1 MRRGASREANQVR
14 FARQLGLG
22 YLQFYVMQDR
32 QMLEKQAE
40 RAGLGKVTATYAGMG
55 TPTAITDALLS
66 GNVDVVGIGLPSF
79 LTMWDKTRGN
89 MNVRGI
95 VAMNRQ
101 PAYLN
106 TRNPNIKSIRDFTD
120 NDRIALPAPK
130 VSVQAIMLQMIAEK
144 TLGKFDALDHLT
156 VGMSHPDGTAA
167 MLSGKLEISS
177 HFTSAPFQ
185 YQQLENPAIRKLL
198 SSYDATDGP
207 NTFSAVATIAR
218 WREANPQ
225 LYKAVHAA
233 ILEANEFIAK
243 NPRETAE
250 IFVKIENTKLPV
262 EFIQKMISDP
272 EFSYAPEPENVMKIY
287 SFHEQGRCAEEH
299 AGDLAGPVLPRG
311 ACAERELSSRGL
323 STSAPAPQPCH
334 TRRCAG
340 RVHHPAAAGGELV
353 AEHAQAGD
361 MRAGA
366 ELAIVVVAGGVH
378 LRAEPHRIEEAP
390 AGGGAGP
397 VAFADGG

>member
-1 MRRGASREANQVR
+1 MRMLLRIAAISALLFTSANAFAEANQVR

-22 YLQFYVMQDR
+22 YLQFYVMQDK
-32 QMLEKQAE
+32 QMLEKAAE
-40 RAGLGKVTATYAGMG
+40 RAGLGKVTATYSGMG

-66 GNVDVVGIGLPSF
+66 GNVDVVGIGLPGF

-89 MNVRGI
+89 MNVRGV

-101 PAYLN
+101 PAYLT
-106 TRNPNIKSIRDFTD
+106 TRNANIKSIRDFTET
-120 NDRIALPAPK
+120 DRIALPAPK

-144 TLGKFDALDHLT
+144 TMGKFDAIDKLT

-167 MLSGKLEISS
+167 MLSGKLEITA

-185 YQQLENPAIRKLL
+185 YQQLENPAIRKVL

-207 NTFSAVATIAR
+207 NTFSVIASVSR
-218 WREANPQ
+218 WREANPK
-225 LYKAVHAA
+225 LYRATYEA

-243 NPRETAE
+243 NPREAAE

-287 SFHEQGRCAEEH
+287 SFMNKVGALKNMPSTWQDLFFPEVH
-299 AGDLAGPVLPRG
+299 ALKGN
-311 ACAERELSSRGL
+311 
-323 STSAPAPQPCH
+323 
-334 TRRCAG
+334 
-340 RVHHPAAAGGELV
+340 
-353 AEHAQAGD
+353 
-361 MRAGA
+361 
-366 ELAIVVVAGGVH
+366 
-378 LRAEPHRIEEAP
+378 
-390 AGGGAGP
+390 
-397 VAFADGG
+397 

>member
-1 MRRGASREANQVR
+1 MRYLLRFAAMTALLFASGSAFAEANQVR

-22 YLQFYVMQDR
+22 YLQFYVMQDK
-32 QMLEKQAE
+32 QMLEKAAE
-40 RAGLGKVTATYAGMG
+40 RAGLGKVTATYSGMG

-66 GNVDVVGIGLPSF
+66 GNVDVVGIGLPAF
-79 LTMWDKTRGN
+79 LTMWDKTRGSAS
-89 MNVRGI
+89 VRGI

-101 PAYLN
+101 PAFLN

-144 TLGKFDALDHLT
+144 TLGKFDAVDKLT

-167 MLSGKLEISS
+167 MLSGRLEISS

-185 YQQLENPAIRKLL
+185 YQQLENTAIRKVL

-207 NTFSAVATIAR
+207 NTFSAIATVSR

-225 LYKAVHAA
+225 LYKAAFAA

-243 NPRETAE
+243 NPRESAE

-287 SFHEQGRCAEEH
+287 AFMHKVGALKNMPASWQ
-299 AGDLAGPVLPRG
+299 DLFFPEAH
-311 ACAERELSSRGL
+311 GL
-323 STSAPAPQPCH
+323 K
-334 TRRCAG
+334 G
-340 RVHHPAAAGGELV
+340 N
-353 AEHAQAGD
+353 
-361 MRAGA
+361 
-366 ELAIVVVAGGVH
+366 
-378 LRAEPHRIEEAP
+378 
-390 AGGGAGP
+390 
-397 VAFADGG
+397 

>member
-1 MRRGASREANQVR
+1 MLFASGSAFAEANQVR

-22 YLQFYVMQDR
+22 YLQFYVMQDK
-32 QMLEKQAE
+32 QMLEKAAE
-40 RAGLGKVTATYAGMG
+40 RAGLGKVTATYSGMG

-66 GNVDVVGIGLPSF
+66 GNVDVVGIGLPAF

-101 PAYLN
+101 PAYLT

-144 TLGKFDALDHLT
+144 TLGKFDAIDKLT

-167 MLSGKLEISS
+167 MLSGKLEITS

-185 YQQLENPAIRKLL
+185 YQQLENPGDPQGAVVLRCDRRAEHLQRDRHGRRAGARPTR
-198 SSYDATDGP
+198 SST
-207 NTFSAVATIAR
+207 SAVY
-218 WREANPQ
+218 E
-225 LYKAVHAA
+225 A
-233 ILEANEFIAK
+233 ILEANDFIAK
-243 NPRETAE
+243 NPREAAE

-287 SFHEQGRCAEEH
+287 GFMNKVGALKNMPATWQDLFFPEVH
-299 AGDLAGPVLPRG
+299 ALKGN
-311 ACAERELSSRGL
+311 
-323 STSAPAPQPCH
+323 
-334 TRRCAG
+334 
-340 RVHHPAAAGGELV
+340 
-353 AEHAQAGD
+353 
-361 MRAGA
+361 
-366 ELAIVVVAGGVH
+366 
-378 LRAEPHRIEEAP
+378 
-390 AGGGAGP
+390 
-397 VAFADGG
+397 

>member
-1 MRRGASREANQVR
+1 MKSFSLCALMMAAAALAFGGDARAEANQVR

-32 QMLEKQAE
+32 KLVEAQAE
-40 RAGLGKVTATYAGMG
+40 RLGLGKVTATYAGMG

-66 GNVDVVGIGLPSF
+66 GNVDVIGVGLPSF
-79 LTMWDKTRGN
+79 LTLWDKTRSA

-101 PAYLN
+101 PAYLT
-106 TRNPNIKSIRDFTD
+106 TRNPNIKSVRDFTE

-144 TLGKFDALDHLT
+144 ALGKFDVLDKLT

-167 MLSGKLEISS
+167 MLSGKLEINS

-185 YQQLENPAIRKLL
+185 YQQLENPAIRKVL

-207 NTFSAVATIAR
+207 NTFSAVAALGR
-218 WREANPQ
+218 WREGNPQ

-233 ILEANEFIAK
+233 ILEANDFIAK
-243 NPRETAE
+243 NPREAAE

-262 EFIQKMISDP
+262 GFIEKMITDP

-287 SFHEQGRCAEEH
+287 GFMHKVGALKNMPATWQ
-299 AGDLAGPVLPRG
+299 DLFFPEAH
-311 ACAERELSSRGL
+311 GL
-323 STSAPAPQPCH
+323 K
-334 TRRCAG
+334 G
-340 RVHHPAAAGGELV
+340 N
-353 AEHAQAGD
+353 
-361 MRAGA
+361 
-366 ELAIVVVAGGVH
+366 
-378 LRAEPHRIEEAP
+378 
-390 AGGGAGP
+390 
-397 VAFADGG
+397 

>member
-1 MRRGASREANQVR
+1 MKALRVMIAAATMIALCSAASAETSQVR

-22 YLQFYVMQDR
+22 YLQFYIMQ
-32 QMLEKQAE
+32 EKQLLEQEAE
-40 RAGLGKVTATYAGMG
+40 RLGLGKVTATYSGMG

-66 GNVDVVGIGLPSF
+66 NNVDVVGIGLPSF

-89 MNVRGI
+89 MNVQAV

-120 NDRIALPAPK
+120 EDRIALPAPK

-144 TLGKFDALDHLT
+144 MLGKFDALDKLT

-167 MLSGKLEISS
+167 MLSGKLEVTS

-207 NTFSAVATIAR
+207 NTFSIVAATSR

-225 LYKAVHAA
+225 TYKAVLAA
-233 ILEANEFIAK
+233 ILAANDFIAK
-243 NPRETAE
+243 NPREAAE
-250 IFVKIENTKLPV
+250 IFIKLDNSKLPAAFV
-262 EFIQKMISDP
+262 AKLISDP
-272 EFSYAPEPENVMKIY
+272 EFSYAPEPENVLKIY
-287 SFHEQGRCAEEH
+287 NFMRRVGALKNAPGTWQ
-299 AGDLAGPVLPRG
+299 DLFFPEAH
-311 ACAERELSSRGL
+311 GL
-323 STSAPAPQPCH
+323 K
-334 TRRCAG
+334 G
-340 RVHHPAAAGGELV
+340 N
-353 AEHAQAGD
+353 
-361 MRAGA
+361 
-366 ELAIVVVAGGVH
+366 
-378 LRAEPHRIEEAP
+378 
-390 AGGGAGP
+390 
-397 VAFADGG
+397 